1 MSKLVECWVCG
12 KPHEYCPT
20 CGQTHGW
27 RYVADTMEHYQIHM
41 TIEQYRS
48 GVFTREQAV
57 KSFAENCGVH
67 ANDDLSWMLP
77 NVEKG
82 VREIIGEK
90 EKTTKTTKKETKSKL
105 FD

>member
-1 MSKLVECWVCG
+1 MITK
-12 KPHEYCPT
+12 
-20 CGQTHGW
+20 
-27 RYVADTMEHYQIHM
+27 
-41 TIEQYRS
+41 
-48 GVFTREQAV
+48 EQAIEA
-57 KSFAENCGVH
+57 FANSCNVH
-67 ANDDLSWMLP
+67 VNDDLSWMLP